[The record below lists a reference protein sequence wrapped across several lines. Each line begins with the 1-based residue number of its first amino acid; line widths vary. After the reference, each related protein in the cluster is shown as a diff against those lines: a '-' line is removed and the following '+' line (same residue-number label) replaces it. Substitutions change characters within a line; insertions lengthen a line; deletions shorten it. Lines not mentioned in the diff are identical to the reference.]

1 MPVGP
6 NGELLP
12 YPGDPGFPGGPGPGM
27 PLGGMPPQEMPMGM
41 PPGAMPMDQ
50 GMLDPAMQDQGMMP
64 PMPPPD
70 LEAGAAPG
78 MRQAIIGRLEELEM
92 EKAELEAALLEM
104 GSDSPQA
111 APMPPGLLG

>member
-1 MPVGP
+1 
-6 NGELLP
+6 
-12 YPGDPGFPGGPGPGM
+12 
-27 PLGGMPPQEMPMGM
+27 MGI
-41 PPGAMPMDQ
+41 PMDQ
-50 GMLDPAMQDQGMMP
+50 GMLDPAMQDEGMMP

-70 LEAGAAPG
+70 LEAGAASG

-111 APMPPGLLG
+111 SPMPPGLLG

>member
-6 NGELLP
+6 NGEPLP

-41 PPGAMPMDQ
+41 PMEQ
-50 GMLDPAMQDQGMMP
+50 GMLDPAMQEMP

-70 LEAGAAPG
+70 LAAGAAPG
-78 MRQAIIGRLEELEM
+78 MKQAIIGRLEELEM

-111 APMPPGLLG
+111 SPTPPGLLG

>member
-1 MPVGP
+1 MPMRGMP
-6 NGELLP
+6 P
-12 YPGDPGFPGGPGPGM
+12 PGM
-27 PLGGMPPQEMPMGM
+27 PMG
-41 PPGAMPMDQ
+41 MPMDQ
-50 GMLDPAMQDQGMMP
+50 GMLDPAMQDEGMMP

-78 MRQAIIGRLEELEM
+78 MRQAIMGRLEELEM

>member
-1 MPVGP
+1 
-6 NGELLP
+6 
-12 YPGDPGFPGGPGPGM
+12 M

-41 PPGAMPMDQ
+41 PMDP
-50 GMLDPAMQDQGMMP
+50 GMLDPAMQEQGMMP

-78 MRQAIIGRLEELEM
+78 MRQAIMGRLQELEM

-111 APMPPGLLG
+111 SPMPPGLLG

>member
-6 NGELLP
+6 NGEPLP

-27 PLGGMPPQEMPMGM
+27 PMGMPIDPMGM
-41 PPGAMPMDQ
+41 PTMDP
-50 GMLDPAMQDQGMMP
+50 GMLDPAVSEQGMVP
-64 PMPPPD
+64 PIPPPD

-78 MRQAIIGRLEELEM
+78 MRQAIIGRLQELEM

-111 APMPPGLLG
+111 EPIPPGLLG

>member
-1 MPVGP
+1 
-6 NGELLP
+6 
-12 YPGDPGFPGGPGPGM
+12 M
-27 PLGGMPPQEMPMGM
+27 PLGGMPPQEMPMGI
-41 PPGAMPMDQ
+41 PMDQ
-50 GMLDPAMQDQGMMP
+50 GMLDPAMQDEGMMP

-78 MRQAIIGRLEELEM
+78 LRQAIIGRLEELEM

-111 APMPPGLLG
+111 SPMPPGLLG